1 MDDVGTEQT
10 PLWFHSSDTLINR
23 NVFPQELEQ

>member
-10 PLWFHSSDTLINR
+10 PLWFHSSDTRINR
-23 NVFPQELEQ
+23 NVFAQELEQ

>member
-1 MDDVGTEQT
+1 MDDVGAEQT

-23 NVFPQELEQ
+23 NGFAQALEP